1 MIAHYAGLADFVIVY
16 VSSPRKSGSRRSLD
30 CVDLSPEASRAIL
43 KTFLAASGLDNV
55 VIRVSEDP
63 SPVRQIAADLRK
75 LTGCRIIIGT
85 SDKGGDSS
93 RYGWLV
99 SRSRPDLSVADPEK
113 TAFKA
118 EEDLS
123 SSDIRGG
130 GFDFEKYRGCLP
142 SFLSEKEVNSV
153 RRILYHGDD
162 GEKR

>member
-16 VSSPRKSGSRRSLD
+16 VSSPGKGNRRSSD
-30 CVDLSPEASRAIL
+30 GVDLSPETSRAIL

-118 EEDLS
+118 EEGLS
-123 SSDIRGG
+123 SSDIRCG

-142 SFLSEKEVNSV
+142 SFLSEKEVNSI
-153 RRILYHGDD
+153 RRILYHGDNR
-162 GEKR
+162 EKC